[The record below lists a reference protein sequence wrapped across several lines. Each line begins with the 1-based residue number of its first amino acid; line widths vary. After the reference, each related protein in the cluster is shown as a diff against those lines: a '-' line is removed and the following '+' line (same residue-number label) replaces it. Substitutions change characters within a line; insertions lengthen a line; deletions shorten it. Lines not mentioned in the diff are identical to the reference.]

1 MLSFYHIGNFRTG
14 ETLNFKGTICAMTTQ
29 QMPSSELYAWLRLS
43 LEPNLSANTARLLLA
58 NFGLPPAI
66 YQQSVG
72 TLSRY
77 LDTALATQMR
87 TDPPD
92 SLEQHLQYTL
102 QWAQGLDQHILC
114 LADPHYPQALL
125 QLPDP
130 PLLLYAKGDLTQ
142 LQHSALAIVGSRSA
156 TTPGLEN
163 AYHFAHFLADQG
175 WCIISGLAT
184 GIDTVAHQGA
194 LAAQHPNSTI
204 AVLGTG
210 MDLVY
215 PARNRDLAHQIAARG
230 LLLSEFPLQ
239 AKALPFHFIR
249 RNRLVAAL
257 SQGVLVVEAALKSGS
272 LTTARLAAEFGRE
285 VFAVPGSIHSP
296 LHKGCHQLIRQGAKL
311 VESAEHILEELG
323 CHIHPPSQPS
333 LALDPV
339 VPENLAP
346 EQQQVL
352 QALGFD
358 PASPDLIQQRSGLST
373 AAVGTA
379 LVQLELLDLITAQAD
394 GRYLRT

>member
-1 MLSFYHIGNFRTG
+1 M
-14 ETLNFKGTICAMTTQ
+14 MTPK
-29 QMPSSELYAWLRLS
+29 MPSSELYAWLRLS
-43 LEPNLSANTARLLLA
+43 LEPNLNANTARLLLA
-58 NFGLPPAI
+58 NFGLPPSI
-66 YQQSVG
+66 YEQSIS

-77 LDTALATQMR
+77 TDTSLATQMR
-87 TDPPD
+87 SAPPET
-92 SLEQHLQYTL
+92 LEQHLQYSL
-102 QWAQGLDQHILC
+102 QWAQVPDQHILC

-130 PLLLYAKGDLTQ
+130 PLVLYAKGDLTQ

-156 TTPGLEN
+156 TPSGLEN

-184 GIDTVAHQGA
+184 GIDTAAHQGA
-194 LAAQHPNSTI
+194 LAAQQPNSTI

-215 PARNRDLAHQIAARG
+215 PARNRDLAHHIAARG

-239 AKALPFHFIR
+239 SKALPFHFVR

-257 SQGVLVVEAALKSGS
+257 SHGVLVVEAALKSGS
-272 LTTARLAAEFGRE
+272 LTTARLATDIGRE

-323 CHIHPPSQPS
+323 HHIRPPSQPS
-333 LALDPV
+333 LALDPA
-339 VPENLAP
+339 VPEHLTL

-352 QALGFD
+352 HAMGFD
-358 PASPDLIQQRSGLST
+358 PASPDLIQQRCGLPAT
-373 AAVGTA
+373 AIGSA
-379 LVQLELLDLITAQAD
+379 LAQLELLDLVAAQPD
-394 GRYLRT
+394 GRYLRN